1 MNLPLA
7 SRFIFGALLW
17 IGFSLQAQ
25 ERVLEAAKPIYVVIK
40 PLQLGEDFAFQ
51 PSVELLEFARNTPVV
66 TEFSKDYIY
75 NNLTY
80 DPVRDPKRLAYNS
93 GLFVGGAVVAF
104 GILWV
109 LPESVSNW
117 DKEEIKETGL
127 INKWKNN
134 VSEGPIWDND
144 SFFFNW
150 ITHPWAG
157 AVYYMAA
164 RGSGFS
170 TWESFGY
177 SIVFSTFFWEYGVEA
192 FAEVPSWQ
200 DIIITPTIGSVFGE
214 GFFYAKRKIIENDH
228 KILKSRLL
236 GGTAL
241 VLMDPFN
248 EILDGLGYKTKNKM
262 QTYSSFAPI
271 QYDYISNKPVWGIT
285 LSVNF

>member
-1 MNLPLA
+1 MNLTLV
-7 SRFIFGALLW
+7 SRFIFGVLFW
-17 IGFSLQAQ
+17 IGFVLQAQ
-25 ERVLEAAKPIYVVIK
+25 DKVPQAAKPIEVSLK
-40 PLQLGEDFAFQ
+40 PLQLDGGFTVQ
-51 PSVELLEFARNTPVV
+51 HSVEILAFDENKPLI
-66 TEFSKDYIY
+66 TEFSKDYIF

-80 DPVRDPKRLAYNS
+80 DPVRDPRRLAYNS
-93 GLFVGGAVVAF
+93 GLFVGGAVLSF

-177 SIVFSTFFWEYGVEA
+177 SLVFSTFFWEYGVEA

-236 GGTAL
+236 GVTAL
-241 VLMDPFN
+241 VFMDPFN
-248 EILDGLGYKTKNKM
+248 EILDGLGYKTKNKI

-271 QYDYISNKPVWGIT
+271 QYDYIANKPVWGISM
-285 LSVNF
+285 SVNF

>member
-1 MNLPLA
+1 ME
-7 SRFIFGALLW
+7 
-17 IGFSLQAQ
+17 Q
-25 ERVLEAAKPIYVVIK
+25 
-40 PLQLGEDFAFQ
+40 DFLVQ
-51 PSVELLEFARNTPVV
+51 PSVEVLVFAENEPVV

-75 NNLTY
+75 KNLTY
-80 DPVRDPKRLAYNS
+80 DPIRDPERLAYNS

-157 AVYYMAA
+157 AVYYMSA
-164 RGSGFS
+164 RGSGFKP
-170 TWESFGY
+170 WESFCY
-177 SIVFSTFFWEYGVEA
+177 SVLFSTFFWEYGVEA

-200 DIIITPTIGSVFGE
+200 DIIITPTVGSLFGE
-214 GFFYAKRKIIENDH
+214 GFFHAKRKIIENDH

-241 VLMDPFN
+241 ILMDPFN

-285 LSVNF
+285 LSANF